1 MRTSKS
7 ILLMAVVLC
16 LSLLWPLSA
25 GYCSE
30 TIGQPQ
36 TQTIEQDSTLSR
48 LQINNEK
55 QKQKLQLLE
64 KELIQ
69 LSSQL
74 QISQTATAEARQS
87 LTELQTA
94 NNQLRQESQTLKN
107 QLSASQTSLTESQK
121 QVSELKLILNQQKQ
135 QINQLQ
141 ERLIGLS
148 SSAENAENSIQ
159 AANQSLQQARE
170 EMLAAQKAHE
180 KTEKKLRTQKTL
192 WQILAIGLG
201 AWGALK

>member
-7 ILLMAVVLC
+7 ILLMAAALC
-16 LSLLWPLSA
+16 LSLLWPLSS
-25 GYCSE
+25 GYCSGTTE
-30 TIGQPQ
+30 QPRMQ
-36 TQTIEQDSTLSR
+36 TNEQVSTLSR
-48 LQINNEK
+48 LQNNNEK
-55 QKQKLQLLE
+55 QKAKLQLLE

-69 LSSQL
+69 LSNQL

-94 NNQLRQESQTLKN
+94 NNRLKQESQTLKN

-121 QVSELKLILNQQKQ
+121 QVSELKIVLNQQKQ

-141 ERLIGLS
+141 ERLNGLS
-148 SSAENAENSIQ
+148 SSAESAENSIQ
-159 AANQSLQQARE
+159 EANRLLQQARQ
-170 EMLAAQKAHE
+170 EMLAAQKEHE
-180 KTEKKLRTQKTL
+180 RTEKRLRTQKTL

-201 AWGALK
+201 AWGASR

>member
-7 ILLMAVVLC
+7 ILLMAAILC
-16 LSLLWPLSA
+16 LSLLWPLSS

-30 TIGQPQ
+30 TTGQPQ
-36 TQTIEQDSTLSR
+36 THTIEQSSALSR

-74 QISQTATAEARQS
+74 QLSQTATAEARQS
-87 LTELQTA
+87 LTELQRA
-94 NNQLRQESQTLKN
+94 NNQLRQESQTLKS
-107 QLSASQTSLTESQK
+107 QLSESQTCLTESQK
-121 QVSELKLILNQQKQ
+121 QVSELTIILNQQKQ
-135 QINQLQ
+135 QINQLHQ
-141 ERLIGLS
+141 HLNGLS

-159 AANQSLQQARE
+159 ATNQSLQQARQ

-180 KTEKKLRTQKTL
+180 TTEKRLRTQKTL

-201 AWGALK
+201 AWGATK

>member
-7 ILLMAVVLC
+7 ILLMAAILC
-16 LSLLWPLSA
+16 LSLLWPLSS

-30 TIGQPQ
+30 TTGQPQ
-36 TQTIEQDSTLSR
+36 TQTIEQSSALSR

-74 QISQTATAEARQS
+74 QLSQTATAEARQS
-87 LTELQTA
+87 LTE
-94 NNQLRQESQTLKN
+94 
-107 QLSASQTSLTESQK
+107 SQK
-121 QVSELKLILNQQKQ
+121 QVSELTIILYQQKQ
-135 QINQLQ
+135 QINQLHQ
-141 ERLIGLS
+141 HLNGLS

-159 AANQSLQQARE
+159 ATNQSLQQARQ

-180 KTEKKLRTQKTL
+180 TTEKRLRTQKTL

-201 AWGALK
+201 AWGATK